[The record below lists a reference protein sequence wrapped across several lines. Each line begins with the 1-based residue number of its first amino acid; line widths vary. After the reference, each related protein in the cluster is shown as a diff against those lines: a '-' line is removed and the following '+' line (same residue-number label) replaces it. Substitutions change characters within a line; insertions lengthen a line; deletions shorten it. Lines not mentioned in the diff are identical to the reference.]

1 MPKVVDAAQ
10 KRAELADATWRVIGK
25 EGFPAVTL
33 RRIAREANC
42 TTGAL
47 SRYFSNREALLIET
61 LRTAHDAAT
70 SRMVAKLRITTGDFE
85 RLEAIV
91 LEALPLD
98 PVRLREW
105 KTRLVF
111 WSAASENDTL
121 REENVSRFQ
130 RWGELLEELLA
141 PIVRRTDIA
150 RRESELIRAL
160 VDGFALRLVLHGGGA
175 GRLDDDTNEVLI
187 AVRSYLRDLQRRYA

>member
-1 MPKVVDAAQ
+1 MPKVVDVAQ
-10 KRAELADATWRVIGK
+10 KKAEFAEATWRVIGK
-25 EGFPAVTL
+25 EGFPATTL

-61 LRTAHDAAT
+61 LRTAHDAAAG
-70 SRMVAKLRITTGDFE
+70 RMIAILRTTTGDFE

-111 WSAASENDTL
+111 WSAASENDAL

-141 PIVRRTDIA
+141 PIVRRTEA
-150 RRESELIRAL
+150 AKRECELIRGL
-160 VDGFALRLVLHGGGA
+160 VDGFALRLVLHSGGA
-175 GRLDDDTNEVLI
+175 GRIDDDTDDVVA